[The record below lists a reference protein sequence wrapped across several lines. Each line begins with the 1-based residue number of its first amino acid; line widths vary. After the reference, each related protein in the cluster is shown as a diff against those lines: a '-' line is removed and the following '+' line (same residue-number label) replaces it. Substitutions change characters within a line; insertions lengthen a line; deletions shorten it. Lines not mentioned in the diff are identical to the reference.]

1 MSTRP
6 CPSCRC
12 SVPTNS
18 WHQHT
23 SGKRHQSFRFCGEAN
38 TVVTDILIRHHFTG
52 QVERRLR
59 RHEVENRTVE
69 ISRRARDLILP
80 TELVKHSGVSLHD
93 AACRSFGPEKL
104 CAALIQLEDVG
115 NFDRSS
121 GNLYPPARS
130 AHLYDET
137 ARMVIIDHAS
147 VQDIAVVAASLNE
160 TKSFGGEEET
170 RRFISHLH
178 LKVDVRMSNPGE
190 RIHPALEASFSA
202 ALSTL
207 AAQLVHLRGIDDV
220 GELGGASAEIDIG
233 AVLQQRRHV
242 AMLVDNLSKSL
253 RTATC
258 LRRLLL
264 NTAPGTLRDEDM
276 AQMTAAALANWRERE
291 LVVLLG
297 THARSESYFKLLPAT
312 LLWHVLG
319 FVSEWS
325 RTELV
330 FEESGLPLAAVAQT
344 LGLGAQA
351 PVPPPPI
358 NPGGPQGGP
367 GADLDFVA
375 MLVE

>member
-1 MSTRP
+1 MPLLRADEFVAP
-6 CPSCRC
+6 AYLRKAPP
-12 SVPTNS
+12 VV
-18 WHQHT
+18 
-23 SGKRHQSFRFCGEAN
+23 RFCGRQIPSSRTYVDTLLGPSRA
-38 TVVTDILIRHHFTG
+38 TL
-52 QVERRLR
+52 QP
-59 RHEVENRTVE
+59 HEVENRTVE

-104 CAALIQLEDVG
+104 CAALILLEDVG

-170 RRFISHLH
+170 RRFISHLS

-220 GELGGASAEIDIG
+220 ELGGASADIDIG

-242 AMLVDNLSKSL
+242 AMLVDNLSKSP

-258 LRRLLL
+258 LRRMLL
-264 NTAPGTLRDEDM
+264 NTAS
-276 AQMTAAALANWRERE
+276 
-291 LVVLLG
+291 
-297 THARSESYFKLLPAT
+297 ARSGT
-312 LLWHVLG
+312 
-319 FVSEWS
+319 
-325 RTELV
+325 RTWRK
-330 FEESGLPLAAVAQT
+330 
-344 LGLGAQA
+344 
-351 PVPPPPI
+351 
-358 NPGGPQGGP
+358 
-367 GADLDFVA
+367 
-375 MLVE
+375 

>member
-1 MSTRP
+1 M
-6 CPSCRC
+6 
-12 SVPTNS
+12 V
-18 WHQHT
+18 
-23 SGKRHQSFRFCGEAN
+23 G
-38 TVVTDILIRHHFTG
+38 DILIRNEQTG
-52 QVERRLR
+52 QVEHRLR
-59 RHEVENRTVE
+59 PHHVENRIVE

-104 CAALIQLEDVG
+104 CAALIQLEKVDRALGPELDRLRGLQVG
-115 NFDRSS
+115 RLD
-121 GNLYPPARS
+121 PPESFLAR
-130 AHLYDET
+130 HDPYH
-137 ARMVIIDHAS
+137 IDKATRGIDIPHAS

-207 AAQLVHLRGIDDV
+207 AAQLVHLRGADDFGV
-220 GELGGASAEIDIG
+220 HGGASAAISIG
-233 AVLQQRRHV
+233 SVLQQRRHI

-258 LRRLLL
+258 LRRIILK
-264 NTAPGTLRDEDM
+264 TAPSIISPFYTQHGTLRDEDK
-276 AQMTAAALANWRERE
+276 ARMTDAALANWRERE

-319 FVSEWS
+319 FVSKWS
-325 RTELV
+325 RTQVV
-330 FEESGLPLAAVAQT
+330 FCDMFNDPPE
-344 LGLGAQA
+344 
-351 PVPPPPI
+351 PV
-358 NPGGPQGGP
+358 
-367 GADLDFVA
+367 LHW
-375 MLVE
+375 L